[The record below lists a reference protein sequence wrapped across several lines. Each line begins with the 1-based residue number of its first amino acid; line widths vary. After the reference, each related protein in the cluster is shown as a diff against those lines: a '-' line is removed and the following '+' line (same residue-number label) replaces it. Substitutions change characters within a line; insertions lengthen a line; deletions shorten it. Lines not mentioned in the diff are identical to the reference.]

1 MAWATLGGRSAHWEA
16 PPAPTT
22 ASKSRYGNDTSS
34 RPPALSLDVVGTHTE
49 HKLHLLADIS
59 SSPHDAFCRRRARRR
74 TRRTGDAGAVARRP
88 ALDGPPTT
96 VAAPASRGKRD
107 NKGAGIWELWEVA
120 ITCCPPQTHS
130 IPALAWSNRQPQVV
144 FSTVDVSVAASRW
157 SAQAAHSIVACTDS
171 HHLVVIW

>member
-96 VAAPASRGKRD
+96 VAAPASRDEGHFWLPLRVKV
-107 NKGAGIWELWEVA
+107 AGRLKVA
-120 ITCCPPQTHS
+120 WLGYTPPNT
-130 IPALAWSNRQPQVV
+130 
-144 FSTVDVSVAASRW
+144 
-157 SAQAAHSIVACTDS
+157 
-171 HHLVVIW
+171 HHLTQTTALDYPTSSCTSSTTSPRAMRHDRLGVCELRAIVPLPFN

>member
-34 RPPALSLDVVGTHTE
+34 RRPAPWPNDVGTHTE
-49 HKLHLLADIS
+49 HTLHPLADIS

-120 ITCCPPQTHS
+120 ITCSPPLTHH
-130 IPALAWSNRQPQVV
+130 IPALADQIDSRRWYSRRQ
-144 FSTVDVSVAASRW
+144 TSRW
-157 SAQAAHSIVACTDS
+157 PRRAGLCKPRSR
-171 HHLVVIW
+171 